1 MPCPYG
7 LTGNLG
13 PVAGPD
19 QPCYFRDMSSPSDYG
34 YRLEYPPVIFP
45 PPAPRRRF
53 PWINLVLL
61 ITTAGTTLLAGTYM
75 AHFTPNLREFLFRL
89 HFHPEWLLDGLPFS
103 ITLIVIL
110 GSHEMGHFLLSR
122 HHRVQASLPYFIP
135 APNLVGTFGALIFM
149 RGRISDRRALV
160 DIGAAGPLL
169 GFLVSLFALYVGI
182 QHAQVA
188 PMEAAVGQVLFN
200 PNVLEA
206 LAFSFWLGPVP
217 AKMIIISPIL
227 DAAWVGFF
235 VTMINLLPIGQLD
248 GGHIAYAVFGRRTLW
263 LSWLT
268 LALLI
273 VLSRFWPGWGVFALF
288 VLILMGRR
296 GIQHPPPEHPE
307 VRLDALRWLLALAA
321 LLVFLL
327 CFMPQPFT
335 LVEPPGASLNWMS
348 PLS

>member
-1 MPCPYG
+1 
-7 LTGNLG
+7 
-13 PVAGPD
+13 
-19 QPCYFRDMSSPSDYG
+19 MSSPSDYG
-34 YRLEYPPVIFP
+34 YRLEYPPLVLP
-45 PPAPRRRF
+45 PPRRRF
-53 PWINLVLL
+53 PWINLILL
-61 ITTAGTTLLAGTYM
+61 FATACTTLLAGTYM
-75 AHFTPNLREFLFRL
+75 AHSTANLREFLLRL
-89 HFHPEWLLDGLPFS
+89 QYHPQWLWDGLPFS
-103 ITLIVIL
+103 ITLLVIL

-122 HHRVQASLPYFIP
+122 HHRVAASLPYFIP

-149 RGRISDRRALV
+149 RGRIGDRRALV

-200 PNVLEA
+200 PNLLES
-206 LAFSFWLGPVP
+206 LAFSFWLGQLPP
-217 AKMIIISPIL
+217 KMIIISPIL

-248 GGHIAYAVFGRRTLW
+248 GGHIAYAVFGRRTIW

-268 LALLI
+268 IAVLI
-273 VLSRFWPGWGVFALF
+273 VLSVFWPGWGVFALF
-288 VLILMGRR
+288 IFILMGRR
-296 GIQHPPPEHPE
+296 GIKHPPPERPE

-327 CFMPQPFT
+327 CFTPQPFT
-335 LVEPPGASLNWMS
+335 VVEAPGTSLNWMPFS
-348 PLS
+348 R